1 MLATH
6 TCAAGGSRRARGVA
20 HDRPNGRG
28 GRLASDARRGGG
40 RQPDSRGPGCSRSRR
55 RSPAAGEGTRAGN
68 TECGWW
74 GGATP
79 RRPSRTCWQ
88 LQAIWARWMDSRD
101 VAPGPGGSVRDR
113 GVQL

>member
-68 TECGWW
+68 TERGWW

-79 RRPSRTCWQ
+79 PETVKNMLAIAGDLGPMDGQPRRCARAGWIGAWSRSS
-88 LQAIWARWMDSRD
+88 A
-101 VAPGPGGSVRDR
+101 
-113 GVQL
+113 